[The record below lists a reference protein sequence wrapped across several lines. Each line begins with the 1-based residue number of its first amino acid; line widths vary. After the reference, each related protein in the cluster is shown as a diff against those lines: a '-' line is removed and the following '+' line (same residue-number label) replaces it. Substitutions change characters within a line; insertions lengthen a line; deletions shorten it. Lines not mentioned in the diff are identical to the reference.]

1 MSTEGMIRYVRRLP
15 DKIEWCLD
23 SRVTCVHSTRSKQL
37 SPTVP
42 RNEALLPYYI
52 SRFHLTYRRR
62 RRRRSFSED
71 LDASRSLLRP
81 VVRRRVVV
89 RPPLRGINDAT
100 EVGPESESETES

>member
-1 MSTEGMIRYVRRLP
+1 M
-15 DKIEWCLD
+15 
-23 SRVTCVHSTRSKQL
+23 HSTRSKQL

-42 RNEALLPYYI
+42 QNEALPPYSL
-52 SRFHLTYRRR
+52 SRFHLTYRRRR

>member
-1 MSTEGMIRYVRRLP
+1 MY
-15 DKIEWCLD
+15 
-23 SRVTCVHSTRSKQL
+23 STRSKQL

-42 RNEALLPYYI
+42 LNEALPPYYI
-52 SRFHLTYRRR
+52 SRFHLTYRRRRRRR

-100 EVGPESESETES
+100 EVGPESEKETKS